1 MGWMSVSSAPSVEK
15 PRRPFRTTLAGIVL
29 TIAAV
34 ALSGC
39 AETEFIANTTKVLS
53 DLGRT
58 PVAPG
63 RYKVGKPY
71 QIKGVWYYPKEDW
84 SYVETGIAS
93 WYGPNFHGKQTA
105 NGEIFDQNAITAA
118 HKTLPMP
125 TAARVTNLENGR
137 SLVVRVNDRGP
148 FVHGRI
154 IDLSRRSAQ
163 LLGFERQGTAR
174 VRIEILPGESR
185 RLISETGTAIPR
197 DLASISGGGI
207 TPVRFAPRPAAA
219 APVAPAPAAA
229 PRASVSVSSI
239 GGATSGPVV
248 ETPSTRPST
257 GRSAIDLARN
267 GSIEGEVVQGTPEPS
282 RLFVQAGA
290 FGDVGNAE
298 RLQQRLDDVG
308 PVRISETTRAGRVLY
323 RVRLGPFAVVASA
336 DEALREV
343 IDRGYP
349 GARIIAD

>member
-1 MGWMSVSSAPSVEK
+1 MGWTLNFPAAGPERQKRSL
-15 PRRPFRTTLAGIVL
+15 RTTLAGIA
-29 TIAAV
+29 IAAAAV

-39 AETEFIANTTKVLS
+39 AETEFIANTTKVIGDFGKS
-53 DLGRT
+53 
-58 PVAPG
+58 PEAPG

-105 NGEIFDQNAITAA
+105 NGEIFDQNAVTAA

-174 VRIEILPGESR
+174 VRVEILPGESR
-185 RLISETGTAIPR
+185 KLISQTGTPVPR
-197 DLASISGGGI
+197 ELASISGGSS
-207 TPVRFAPRPAAA
+207 VQVSYAPRPSATAA
-219 APVAPAPAAA
+219 VAPAPSAA

-239 GGATSGPVV
+239 GGTATGPVI

-257 GRSAIDLARN
+257 GTSAVDLARN
-267 GSIEGEVVQGTPEPS
+267 GSIEGEVVQGSPEPS
-282 RLFVQAGA
+282 KLFVQAGA

-298 RLQQRLDDVG
+298 RLQRRLGDVG
-308 PVRISETTRAGRVLY
+308 PIRISETTRAGRVLY

-336 DEALREV
+336 DQALQEV
-343 IDRGYP
+343 ISRGYP
-349 GARIIAD
+349 GARIVAD